1 MRILPFSLLFAA
13 VAPPNTTPV
22 LYQLGKGEQTVLCA
36 SKAPD
41 FAVVLSEETCAKVGE
56 EWVQALS
63 TDLRFW
69 EEPPGELPKPLRG
82 LQPNVRRAVS
92 LRKQIIADG
101 EIAARLLK
109 GREARKRL
117 ASTCWPRHE
126 YIPRD
131 RWSKTGEQV
140 FFVATNE
147 PVDDMTAD
155 ETRDLGAEPEVFEA
169 RLCSV
174 DSSNGK
180 VRSFPALLQNVG
192 QVIAGRR
199 GTHILLEIGP
209 GSWLSLETTTGNTTI
224 WKQPHAFVGILND
237 RQTLLTCQPNQ
248 LFVFDH
254 VTGRRT
260 MIATIPPGITLV
272 GLWPRSTYH
281 VDVVASSKK
290 ARTII
295 ALGFID
301 GDDGMKRQR
310 VISIHYAEG
319 SHDGQVS
326 ILDTAGW
333 GLDSAMFA
341 DEPLFFPPT

>member
-1 MRILPFSLLFAA
+1 MCILPFSLLFAA
-13 VAPPNTTPV
+13 VAPPNTTSV
-22 LYQLGKGEQTVLCA
+22 LYQLGKGVQTVLCS

-63 TDLRFW
+63 TDLRIW
-69 EEPPGELPKPLRG
+69 EEPPSELPRPLRE
-82 LQPNVRRAVS
+82 LQPNVRRAVF
-92 LRKQIIADG
+92 LRKQIIAD
-101 EIAARLLK
+101 EETIVRLLR
-109 GREARKRL
+109 GRERRKRL
-117 ASTCWPRHE
+117 ASACWPRHE
-126 YIPRD
+126 FIAED
-131 RWSKTGEQV
+131 RWSKAGERV
-140 FFVATNE
+140 FFLATNE
-147 PVDDMTAD
+147 PIVDMTAD
-155 ETRDLGAEPEVFEA
+155 ETPDLGDDPEVIEA

-180 VRSFPALLQNVG
+180 VRGYPALLKNVG
-192 QVIAGRR
+192 RVIAGRR

-209 GSWLSLETTTGNTTI
+209 GSWLSLETTTGTTTI

-237 RQTLLTCQPNQ
+237 RQTLLTSQPNQ

-254 VTGRRT
+254 ETGRRT

-272 GLWPRSTYH
+272 GLRPRSTYH
-281 VDVVASSKK
+281 VDVIASSKQ

-326 ILDTAGW
+326 VLDTAGW
-333 GLDSAMFA
+333 GVNSATFA